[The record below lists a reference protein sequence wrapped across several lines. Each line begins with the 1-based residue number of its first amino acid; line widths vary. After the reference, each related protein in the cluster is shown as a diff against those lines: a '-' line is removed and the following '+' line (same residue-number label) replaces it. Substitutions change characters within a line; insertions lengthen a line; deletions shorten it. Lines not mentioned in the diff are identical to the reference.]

1 MSLPQFDRQGS
12 SLEDVGS
19 IVPALFDEQNKYL
32 LFAQKVWPVLV
43 GCRDELAECYASDTG
58 RPAVEPVVLLGVLI
72 LQFLERVPDRQALEM
87 VRYHLGWKLA
97 LHLGLGQAG
106 FHPTTLVYFRQR
118 LLEHAKSDLA
128 FGAVLEALHQAGLLP
143 KRCRQRLDST
153 HVVAAVANLSG
164 LECVRETLRL
174 ALEELAEA
182 LPEAA
187 RPACWPLLWDRY
199 VESKV
204 DYRSSAEAL
213 QDKFRQAGVDG
224 FGLLQ
229 WLECLKSDLRYGTQ
243 VELLAE
249 VLGQRFA
256 LKASGPEPL
265 EQSEGSAVQ
274 SPHDPD
280 AQYAAKGRGKQHKA
294 WLGYKAQVAE
304 SLPEQNQP
312 SFVVSIVTQTATQ
325 GDEPGL
331 DQTLEAQAQ
340 SGLQRPSE
348 LYADGGYISGP
359 RLHRAAQEGWALLG
373 PAKASPHRP
382 GVDRLP
388 VEEFTVDIT
397 HRQACCPAGHPS
409 SQCSRL
415 QVRQKAGGIK
425 VFYRFEW
432 PKSHCQSCPLREKCV
447 PPGQKHRSII
457 VGEHHEFLQQRRQ
470 EQSSEAFRQRM
481 HQRNAIEGTLSE
493 LTRGHG
499 LRRSRYRG
507 FGKVELQNLLIGTA
521 CNVKRWLRFL
531 IEEAKHAQPQTF
543 RLKFTVQSLREG
555 VRCMLAQS
563 SWQSVCCWRALP
575 LISVST

>member
-1 MSLPQFDRQGS
+1 
-12 SLEDVGS
+12 
-19 IVPALFDEQNKYL
+19 
-32 LFAQKVWPVLV
+32 
-43 GCRDELAECYASDTG
+43 
-58 RPAVEPVVLLGVLI
+58 
-72 LQFLERVPDRQALEM
+72 
-87 VRYHLGWKLA
+87 
-97 LHLGLGQAG
+97 
-106 FHPTTLVYFRQR
+106 VYFRQR

-187 RPACWPLLWDRY
+187 RPAFWPLLWDRY

-204 DYRSSAEAL
+204 DSRSSAEAL
-213 QDKFRQAGVDG
+213 QEKFRQAGADG

-243 VELLAE
+243 VEVLAE

-256 LKASGPEPL
+256 LKDNRPEPL

-304 SLPEQNQP
+304 TLPEEGQP
-312 SFVVSIVTQTATQ
+312 PFLVSVVTQKATQ

-340 SGLQRPSE
+340 SGLGRPTE

-359 RLHRAAQEGWALLG
+359 RLHRAAQDGWALMG
-373 PAKASPHRP
+373 PAKASPRRP

-388 VEEFTVDIT
+388 VEEFQVDIA
-397 HRQACCPAGHPS
+397 HRRACCPAGHPS
-409 SQCSRL
+409 GHCSRL

-432 PKSHCQSCPLREKCV
+432 RQRRCQSCPLRETCV

-470 EQSSEAFRQRM
+470 EQASEAFGATDAPAQR
-481 HQRNAIEGTLSE
+481 H
-493 LTRGHG
+493 
-499 LRRSRYRG
+499 
-507 FGKVELQNLLIGTA
+507 
-521 CNVKRWLRFL
+521 
-531 IEEAKHAQPQTF
+531 
-543 RLKFTVQSLREG
+543 
-555 VRCMLAQS
+555 
-563 SWQSVCCWRALP
+563 
-575 LISVST
+575 